1 MTKMKRTLFFMLLS
15 ALLWGGAAT
24 VQAETY
30 SGECG
35 AEGANVTWKFDTET
49 GVLEISGTGAMK
61 DYTNNIDNLVPWR
74 SLQNYRYLLTSVTIG
89 EDVTTIGDYA
99 FYNCSGLT
107 SITIPKSVTTIGN
120 SAFCSCSGLTSVTI
134 PESVTSIGD
143 RAFGATGLTSITIP
157 NSVAT
162 ISNRAFSQCSGVK
175 NLRIEDGTE
184 TLSLNGTSLSL
195 TSFAD
200 CPLDTVY
207 LGRNISYDFSP
218 FQNKTD
224 LVSLTIGSKVT
235 AIGNKAFSGCSRLAT
250 VTVYA
255 ENPPQMMYNSFAG
268 AGAEL
273 LWSEGSGLSFFVPA
287 ESADKYKADED
298 WKNLNIKIKC
308 QVGGIGYNILSSE
321 ARTAEVVSGVY
332 SGDIVIP
339 ATMEYEGIT
348 YRVIAISDYAFWRCN
363 GLTSVTIGDGVTTIG
378 NRAFQDCGLTSVT
391 IGDGV
396 TAIGESTF
404 SGCSNLMSVTIGK
417 NVQTIGDEAFSGCSS
432 LAAVT
437 IPNSVTSIGNGAFS
451 GCSSLAAITIP
462 NSVTSIGNGAFSGCR
477 GLTEFKG
484 QFASDDGRCLIVN
497 NTLKA
502 FAPNGL
508 IQYTIPDEVKIIGDW
523 AFSYCYGLTSLTIPE
538 SVSIAAIGYGA
549 FADCDGLTSVTA
561 YNPTPVDI
569 SISSDVFLGMN
580 SSKCK
585 LYVPEE
591 AVSAY
596 KAAAGWNIFKRIV
609 PIEVSAPNR
618 LWYGG
623 TGIWDTY
630 ADGWLTSP
638 EAGDLSRFAEGDIA
652 VFGDVSGQGDV
663 ETGVVELQENLSVSG
678 IYADNDATTYRIT
691 VPGSMTHV
699 LTGVGDAQLVKEGE
713 GAFYTDIDLENMTTV
728 LKNGTLGRN
737 KRMSAESQVFGRKIS
752 VAEGAKATLVMSDEN
767 STTTYYYPALN
778 VDSLVI
784 GDDAVLDFYLPS
796 YGKMRA
802 DTTVYV
808 AGKGTI
814 NFYTRGMRFFAGGNA
829 GCHAGTIF
837 FDEET
842 GQWYTKINDWSSKD
856 FVSKWDDYPTDFS
869 GFEGTVTI
877 QNDVAKN
884 DSTVGM
890 FILGADRD
898 AQDYLKN
905 GSIYNAW
912 KTANAGSAESE
923 ALLHELCIDWR
934 NVDLVIDNLGCLCT
948 GSAGGGTNLL
958 RVGSLNVKEKG
969 HVAGY
974 YKDADP
980 QLVIMAGG
988 NDEDARIDGTFTA
1001 ATRSNTRVYDG
1012 GAGLVKEGHGTY
1024 YITAIDNK
1032 FTSGIDVYQGG
1043 VMFDNPDPANSSATG
1058 ETVSG
1063 NPVVTCREYGR
1074 IGGTGTIGGTT
1085 ELYGTLYPGDESVSA
1100 FRIDGTHGGDIYYK
1114 ISSSS
1119 SIVKNLANGNEFYYV
1134 AEEGAEPLLDR
1145 RPNGSKADLYLH
1157 NGAAMVFDVNSK
1169 DHHDTLLVQADVRLM
1184 EGRDA
1189 EKKVK
1194 ISLTPRGE
1202 FNLAQNDTIVL
1213 IRALRAYAGE
1223 NVEDFLNEND
1233 FELEVAPEYKEADFK
1248 LVTKLDTI
1256 AKMEFDSHTGCPYQK
1271 ITPVSWEL
1279 RAVVTAAGSGEG
1291 QAVRDFEPT
1300 AVTPADNVGVPA
1312 LKTITLAFD
1321 ETPYLVG
1328 KTATLTKGEKS
1339 WPVTLAEGKGS
1350 TLDIIIADTLKDLG
1364 TYTLTIPEGTFGDK
1378 SYGADQRTGHCNPY
1392 LPYTCTVKAP
1402 VVKDLEPKITPA
1414 DGTVVPALKTITLTF
1429 DETPYLVGKTAT
1441 LTKGEE
1447 SLTAAIAAG
1456 EGNTFEITLDDTLKV
1471 NGTYTLTIPEGTFGD
1486 ADFAANPAIGHCN
1499 PELTRTYTVKAPV
1512 VKDLEPSDITPDNG
1526 AEVTELKTI
1535 TLTFDETPSLAKTEV
1550 TLTKGEDSYP
1560 ATLAAGEGNTL
1571 EITLDDTL
1579 KVAGTYT
1586 LTIPAGT
1593 FGDKSYGADQRTG
1606 HCNPY
1611 LPYTCTVKAP
1621 VVKDLEPKIT
1631 PADGTVVPAL
1641 KTITLTFDET
1651 PYLVGKTATLTKGE
1665 ESLTA
1670 AIAAGEG
1677 NTFEITLDDTLK
1689 VNGTYTLTIPEG
1701 TFGDADFAAD
1711 PTTGH
1716 CNPELVYTYTIKA
1729 PEPVEP
1735 DEPDKPSSI
1744 TETQQDTGHITVYN
1758 LQGVPVLETDDAAD
1772 LRKLSAGFYIVNGKK
1787 MVVTR

>member
-24 VQAETY
+24 IQAKTY

-74 SLQNYRYLLTSVTIG
+74 SLQNYMDLLTSVTIG

-99 FYNCSGLT
+99 FFNCRGLT
-107 SITIPKSVTTIGN
+107 SVTIGKSVQTIGDY
-120 SAFCSCSGLTSVTI
+120 AFRNCDGLTSVTIGKSVQTIGDYAFYDCRGLTSVTI
-134 PESVTSIGD
+134 PESVTSIGTS
-143 RAFGATGLTSITIP
+143 AFRSCLDLTSVTIG
-157 NSVAT
+157 NSVT
-162 ISNRAFSQCSGVK
+162 SIGDGAFSGCSGVK

-235 AIGNKAFSGCSRLAT
+235 AIGNEAFSGCSRLAT

-273 LWSEGSGLSFFVPA
+273 LWSEGSGLPFFVPA

-298 WKNLNIKIKC
+298 WKDLNIKIKC

-321 ARTAEVVSGVY
+321 ARTAEVVGGVY

-363 GLTSVTIGDGVTTIG
+363 GLTSVTIG
-378 NRAFQDCGLTSVT
+378 
-391 IGDGV
+391 
-396 TAIGESTF
+396 
-404 SGCSNLMSVTIGK
+404 
-417 NVQTIGDEAFSGCSS
+417 
-432 LAAVT
+432 
-437 IPNSVTSIGNGAFS
+437 NSVTSIGNGAFS
-451 GCSSLAAITIP
+451 GCS
-462 NSVTSIGNGAFSGCR
+462 

-484 QFASDDGRCLIVN
+484 KFAADNCCLIVN
-497 NTLKA
+497 DTLKA
-502 FAPNGL
+502 FAPNCGL
-508 IQYTIPDEVKIIGDW
+508 SEYTIPDGVKVIGDHT
-523 AFSYCYGLTSLTIPE
+523 FFECYKLTSVTIPN
-538 SVSIAAIGYGA
+538 SVTTIGNGA
-549 FADCDGLTSVTA
+549 FCACEGLTSVTA

-585 LYVPEE
+585 LCVPEE

-699 LTGVGDAQLVKEGE
+699 LTGVGDAQLVKEGK

-728 LKNGTLGRN
+728 LKNGTLGRY
-737 KRMSAESQVFGRKIS
+737 KKSSAEYSVFGRKIS

-767 STTTYYYPALN
+767 STSTKYYPALN

-784 GDDAVLDFYLPS
+784 GDDAVLDFYLPD

-814 NFYTRGMRFFAGGNA
+814 NFYTRGNRFFAGGNA

-856 FVSKWDDYPTDFS
+856 LVSKWDDYPTDFS

-884 DSTVGM
+884 DSTVGV
-890 FILGADRD
+890 FILGKGNPKANEYF
-898 AQDYLKN
+898 DYDKPENDL
-905 GSIYNAW
+905 YDVW
-912 KTANAGSAESE
+912 KAANAGSAESE

-934 NVDLVIDNLGCLCT
+934 NVDLVIGEMGCLACSST
-948 GSAGGGTNLL
+948 GGATTLF
-958 RVGSLNVKEKG
+958 RTRSLNVEPKG

-974 YKDADP
+974 FKTSEPKLLIITGGDDKDAK
-980 QLVIMAGG
+980 L
-988 NDEDARIDGTFTA
+988 DGTFTA
-1001 ATRSNTRVYDG
+1001 CTKGGDTLGGFQIYNG
-1012 GAGLVKEGHGTY
+1012 GAGIIKEGKGTY
-1024 YITAIDNK
+1024 TVTANDNM
-1032 FTSGIDVYQGG
+1032 FALGIDVYEGG
-1043 VMFDNPDPANSSATG
+1043 VMFDNPDPANNSATG
-1058 ETVSG
+1058 ETVTG
-1063 NPVVTCREYGR
+1063 KPVVICREYGR
-1074 IGGTGTIGGTT
+1074 IGGTGTIGSTT

-1100 FRIDGTHGGDIYYK
+1100 FRIDGSHGAKPYYK
-1114 ISSSS
+1114 IGIPSTSSNGT
-1119 SIVKNLANGNEFYYV
+1119 ITKNLANGNEFYRVTTNEDGTSSTTY
-1134 AEEGAEPLLDR
+1134 ERGKTRYP
-1145 RPNGSKADLYLH
+1145 ADLYLH

-1184 EGRDA
+1184 EGRNAD
-1189 EKKVK
+1189 KKVK

-1202 FNLAQNDTIVL
+1202 FDLAENDTIVL
-1213 IRALRAYAGE
+1213 IRALRAFAGE
-1223 NVEDFLNEND
+1223 DVEDFLNEND
-1233 FELEVAPEYKEADFK
+1233 FEIAVAPEYKEANFK
-1248 LVTKLDTI
+1248 LVTELDTI
-1256 AKMEFDSHTGCPYQK
+1256 AKMEFDSHTGRPYQK

-1279 RAVVTAAGSGEG
+1279 RAVVTDAGSGEG

-1300 AVTPADNVGVPA
+1300 EVTPADNVGVPA

-1392 LPYTCTVKAP
+1392 LSYTCTVKAP
-1402 VVKDLEPKITPA
+1402 VAKDLEPKITPA
-1414 DGTVVPALKTITLTF
+1414 DGTVVPALKTITLTFDETPSLVGKTATLTKGEESLTAAIAAGEGNTFEITLDDTLKVNGTYTLTIPAGTFGDADFAANPAIGHCNPELTRTYTVKAPVVKDLEPSDITPDNGAEVPALKTITLTF

-1471 NGTYTLTIPEGTFGD
+1471 NGTYTLTIP
-1486 ADFAANPAIGHCN
+1486 A
-1499 PELTRTYTVKAPV
+1499 
-1512 VKDLEPSDITPDNG
+1512 
-1526 AEVTELKTI
+1526 
-1535 TLTFDETPSLAKTEV
+1535 
-1550 TLTKGEDSYP
+1550 
-1560 ATLAAGEGNTL
+1560 
-1571 EITLDDTL
+1571 
-1579 KVAGTYT
+1579 
-1586 LTIPAGT
+1586 
-1593 FGDKSYGADQRTG
+1593 
-1606 HCNPY
+1606 
-1611 LPYTCTVKAP
+1611 
-1621 VVKDLEPKIT
+1621 
-1631 PADGTVVPAL
+1631 
-1641 KTITLTFDET
+1641 
-1651 PYLVGKTATLTKGE
+1651 
-1665 ESLTA
+1665 
-1670 AIAAGEG
+1670 
-1677 NTFEITLDDTLK
+1677 
-1689 VNGTYTLTIPEG
+1689 G

-1729 PEPVEP
+1729 PEPVKP

-1744 TETQQDTGHITVYN
+1744 TETQQDAGHITVYN
-1758 LQGVPVLETDDAAD
+1758 LQGVPVLETNDAAD